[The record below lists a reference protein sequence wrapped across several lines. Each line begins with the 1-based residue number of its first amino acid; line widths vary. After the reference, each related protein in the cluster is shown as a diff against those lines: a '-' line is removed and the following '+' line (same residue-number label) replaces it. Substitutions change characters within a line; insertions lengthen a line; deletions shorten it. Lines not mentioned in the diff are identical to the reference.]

1 MSVNTKIQMFVM
13 DSLGGIFPISPSLKQ
28 QIAQVY
34 GGKRSVLIICRL
46 SVQQQV
52 KSKNYEL
59 LAAAFAI
66 EGMIP
71 PECHMTIVRCTHTL
85 HLALERATWT
95 LSFKEEIPRRICYI
109 PRPKGQSTSW
119 LNQHAGVEAATRDII
134 YDHL

>member
-59 LAAAFAI
+59 LAVAFAI

-71 PECHMTIVRCTHTL
+71 PV
-85 HLALERATWT
+85 
-95 LSFKEEIPRRICYI
+95 S
-109 PRPKGQSTSW
+109 
-119 LNQHAGVEAATRDII
+119 
-134 YDHL
+134 YDHSKMHSHFASCLGKGHLDTFLQGRNSQENIYTSS